1 MGDGFLAIFGAPV
14 SSMNDADNAIQPA
27 LKMKSSVDE
36 INETIALDYD
46 VELQVG
52 ISVHTG
58 EAVVENIGFEMK
70 MDYSVVGDPV
80 NDVFRLQELT
90 KPFPNGILISEKT
103 LRATRGRLEL
113 KELDKTL
120 GNLKIFELLSAG

>member
-14 SSMNDADNAIQPA
+14 SSMNDADSAIQPA

-58 EAVVENIGFEMK
+58 EAVVGNIGFEMR
-70 MDYSVVGDPV
+70 MDYSVIGDPV
-80 NDVFRLQELT
+80 NDVFRRQELT
-90 KPFPNGILISEKT
+90 
-103 LRATRGRLEL
+103 
-113 KELDKTL
+113 
-120 GNLKIFELLSAG
+120 